1 MGQKYKVYFSNR
13 LLTFSQDIPDG
24 IRQGSGVAVLRSS
37 GKSDVLNAEL
47 AISKGAKVIHILSEN
62 PEDSWNRF
70 RAQFEFVQAAG
81 GLVSREDG
89 AILFIYR
96 KNKWD
101 LPKGKVE
108 DGEDLLQGAL
118 REVEE
123 ECSVSGLDVVVRM
136 SDTWHTYV
144 QDSVPVLKCT
154 AWYAM
159 KYSGNETPIPQALEG
174 ITDVRWLNTERL
186 SMVEANTY
194 PSVMEVVNEYLNK
207 LS

>member
-13 LLTFSQDIPDG
+13 LLTFSQDIPDA
-24 IRQGSGVAVLRSS
+24 IRQGSGVAVIKST

-47 AISKGAKVIHILSEN
+47 AISKGAKVIHILAEN

-70 RAQFEFVQAAG
+70 KTQFEFVQAAG
-81 GLVSREDG
+81 GLVTRDDG
-89 AILFIYR
+89 SILFIYR

-108 DGEDLLQGAL
+108 DGEDLMEGAI

-123 ECSVSGLDVVVRM
+123 ECSITGLDVKQRM

-144 QDSVPVLKCT
+144 QEGVPVLKCT
-154 AWYAM
+154 SWYEM
-159 KYSGNETPIPQALEG
+159 SYSGDETPVPQAIEG
-174 ITDVRWLNTERL
+174 ITDVRWLKQSQLE
-186 SMVEANTY
+186 MVAANTY
-194 PSVMEVVNEYLNK
+194 PSVMEVVNEYLAIH
-207 LS
+207 S